1 MRSHISN
8 STRCEQHAHI
18 HAGHPYAALAETH
31 VTMLLSSLPSFQ
43 IDYRVSPIRNSDG
56 SRSHGDPMH
65 DSP

>member
-1 MRSHISN
+1 MP
-8 STRCEQHAHI
+8 TF